1 MSNVVSAAVVSGELV
16 IGLDDGSIIRAG
28 YVQGPQGLQG
38 PQGPMGATGSR
49 GTDGNTIH
57 TVAGTPGNELGKD
70 GDYAIDNAN
79 WRIYGP
85 RSGGTWGKAKD
96 MLPGPLN
103 SEFKGTII
111 NMGGGG
117 GGGGSGGGGATGPVF
132 TNTVQLTAPTRTLLS
147 TTTGY
152 RVLPLPGE
160 GKVTQQDANWWAFG
174 EVFDSIDQAIPVH
187 TSEFPPP
194 TMPGFIDVYEGRL
207 WFNTAPGENRLYI
220 YNDKEWEPTTPHPVH
235 ISDSAPALPKEG
247 DLWWDSSPDNLT
259 LFVYEGT
266 VWVPAAPPVSLDGI
280 NATIDAALVVQGDL
294 VERVTAGEVVQTTV
308 REDILTLQQE
318 IDALENTRYV
328 GTWNAIDDASKN
340 GRPPGDGNFY
350 FNTGDLAT
358 SWALVGWI
366 YIADVDSNGVTFTH
380 SDIQVGDQIEVISKT
395 ENSYGIYTI
404 ESVSDAGDYI
414 AIKIETM
421 NRSDGIPATGAHLIK
436 IFSVDTGLD
445 LNDADDRYMKLR
457 GNQQLGKDTTFR
469 LRQED
474 STDSNKTFVAIN
486 DGEMNLYH
494 VADPAADTH
503 AANQKY
509 VDEQRDTRLALTG
522 GTMTGDIAMSGNK
535 VTGLGT
541 PTADAQ
547 AANKGYVDEKIAAID
562 GGVQETDRIIP
573 KPSRWKYMKNET
585 LAENLNRGEFL
596 FKKDN
601 GEVFKIYL
609 SQYNEFG
616 EKWGAT
622 SSEFDWYFNQRMII
636 SITDY
641 DGGIKYMA
649 KVDKIAFNVG
659 NNKYT
664 RIEAQLPKMHMEPFD
679 GSRYLI
685 NIPGLLPTWR
695 FEPFR
700 DYGTP
705 T

>member
-1 MSNVVSAAVVSGELV
+1 MASVVSAAVISGELI
-16 IGLDDGSIIRAG
+16 IGLDDGSVIRAG
-28 YVQGPQGLQG
+28 YVQGPQGLKG
-38 PQGPMGATGSR
+38 DPGPMGATGSR

-57 TVAGTPGNELGKD
+57 TVGGTPRNDMGTD
-70 GDYAIDNAN
+70 GDYAIDNIN

-85 RSGGTWGKAKD
+85 KSGGVWGKAKE
-96 MLPGPLN
+96 MLPGKEVLEN
-103 SEFKGTII
+103 GRTQAYSGAT
-111 NMGGGG
+111 GGGG
-117 GGGGSGGGGATGPVF
+117 GGGTGGGGLVF
-132 TNTVQLTAPTRTLLS
+132 TNTVIATGSGRLAQDGTGPTAIVRYPGSPLGMISPQGDMAVQSNINAFFVKALEELEIEIPVAATDTAPT
-147 TTTGY
+147 
-152 RVLPLPGE
+152 LPRYE
-160 GKVTQQDANWWAFG
+160 GK
-174 EVFDSIDQAIPVH
+174 
-187 TSEFPPP
+187 
-194 TMPGFIDVYEGRL
+194 L
-207 WFNTAPGENRLYI
+207 WFDTNADE
-220 YNDKEWEPTTPHPVH
+220 
-235 ISDSAPALPKEG
+235 
-247 DLWWDSSPDNLT
+247 LT
-259 LFVYEGT
+259 LYVYYDGA
-266 VWVPAAPPVSLDGI
+266 WVPAAPPVSLDGI
-280 NATIDAALVVQGDL
+280 NATIDAALIVQNELLG
-294 VERVTAGEVVQTTV
+294 RVQAGETVQSEIRQDV
-308 REDILTLQQE
+308 LTLQQE

-350 FNTGDLAT
+350 FNQGALAT
-358 SWALVGWI
+358 DWSLVGWI
-366 YIADVDSNGVTFTH
+366 YIANVDSNGVTFTH
-380 SDIQVGDQIEVISKT
+380 NDIQVGDQIEVISKT

-404 ESVSDAGDYI
+404 QDATDAGDYV
-414 AIKIETM
+414 AIQIETM
-421 NRSDGIPATGAHLIK
+421 NRSDGTPATGAHLIK

-445 LNDADDRYMKLR
+445 LNDADARYMKLR
-457 GNQQLGKDTTFR
+457 GNQQLDKDVTFR
-469 LRQED
+469 IRQD
-474 STDSNKTFVAIN
+474 DLSDNSKTFIAIN

-494 VADPAADTH
+494 VADPGADTH

-509 VDEQRDTRLALTG
+509 VNEQRDTRLALTG

-547 AANKGYVDEKIAAID
+547 AANKGYVDEKIAAIELPD
-562 GGVQETDRIIP
+562 AGVQETDRIIP

-649 KVDKIAFNVG
+649 KIDKIAFNVG